1 MEFRERRRSRN
12 NGGKRFSLD
21 GRFRVGRGWLNASLT
36 ARFETII
43 ALRLR
48 GNHDT
53 SSLLRPRNIYDAVK
67 KEAMSSF
74 QVWPP
79 SFEVAEKC

>member
-36 ARFETII
+36 AGFETII

-48 GNHDT
+48 GIT
-53 SSLLRPRNIYDAVK
+53 TRPRFCGHEIFMTRSRRK
-67 KEAMSSF
+67 R
-74 QVWPP
+74 
-79 SFEVAEKC
+79 